1 MLTICFCVDV
11 YEHKVKNGDS
21 SLSFLR
27 TEGAIFVLG
36 SGTRLLLYSY
46 MDTTTNTEYLEGIAN
61 NDFAILQQ
69 IYKHSLPEVIRYIKK
84 NSGTV
89 EDAKDVFQE
98 GILAIF
104 KKVGEDRLVLTTP
117 FHAFLFMVCKR
128 IWLKKLKRNGNKEV
142 PFEGNWEFSFEEDFE
157 EAMLKSQKWA
167 LFNQKF
173 AELTIECQQVLKM
186 LFNKNSSLEIADKMG
201 YTEDY
206 AKRKKYKCKLS
217 LTNLIKKDS
226 TYKKLIE

>member
-1 MLTICFCVDV
+1 
-11 YEHKVKNGDS
+11 
-21 SLSFLR
+21 
-27 TEGAIFVLG
+27 
-36 SGTRLLLYSY
+36 
-46 MDTTTNTEYLEGIAN
+46 MDKTTNTEYLEGIAN

-69 IYKHSLPEVIRYIKK
+69 IYKDSLPEVIRYIKR
-84 NSGTV
+84 NSGTID
-89 EDAKDVFQE
+89 DAKDVFQE

-104 KKVGEDRLVLTTP
+104 KKVRGDRLVLTTP

-128 IWLKKLKRNGNKEV
+128 LWLKKLKRKDNKEV
-142 PFEGNWEFSFEEDFE
+142 PFEGNWEFSFEENFE

-173 AELTIECQQVLKM
+173 AQLTVECQQVLKM
-186 LFNKNSSLEIADKMG
+186 LFNRNSSREIAEIMG

-217 LTNLIKKDS
+217 LANLIKKDS
-226 TYKKLIE
+226 AYKKLIE

>member
-1 MLTICFCVDV
+1 MLTICFCADV
-11 YEHKVKNGDS
+11 YPGKVINDVS

-36 SGTRLLLYSY
+36 PGTRLLLYSY
-46 MDTTTNTEYLEGIAN
+46 MDTTTNTEYLTGIAN

-69 IYKHSLPEVIRYIKK
+69 IYKHSLPEVIRYIKR
-84 NSGTV
+84 NSGTLD
-89 EDAKDVFQE
+89 DAKDVFQE

-104 KKVGEDRLVLTTP
+104 KKVKEDRLALTTP

-128 IWLKKLKRNGNKEV
+128 IWLKKLKRKGHKEV
-142 PFEGNWEFSFEEDFE
+142 PFEEKWEFSFEENFE

-173 AELTIECQQVLKM
+173 AELTMECQQVLKM
-186 LFNKNSSLEIADKMG
+186 LFNKNSSREIAEKMG

-217 LTNLIKKDS
+217 LADSIKKDS